1 MAWGCRSRVGISAC
15 RRGGGGGLQWSSR
28 LGLIGLRFY
37 GLVEWGSRIDG
48 FVDVFV
54 FHVVEIRVVPAHV
67 GVDRR
72 TLELSHMGVNIMV
85 VAFDVI
91 GRVCSILLYEDSIAD
106 RKASE
111 GIDFVRSSPGRID
124 RMRNGVLRRCL

>member
-1 MAWGCRSRVGISAC
+1 MAWGCRPRL
-15 RRGGGGGLQWSSR
+15 GGAVEGGLQWSSR

-72 TLELSHMGVNIMV
+72 TLELSHMGVNITV
-85 VAFDVI
+85 VAFGVI
-91 GRVCSILLYEDSIAD
+91 GHVCSIPLYEDSITD

-124 RMRNGVLRRCL
+124 GMRNGVLRRYL

>member
-1 MAWGCRSRVGISAC
+1 MAWGCRSRVGGAVE
-15 RRGGGGGLQWSSR
+15 GGLQWSAR
-28 LGLIGLRFY
+28 FGLIGLRFY

-85 VAFDVI
+85 VAFGVI
-91 GRVCSILLYEDSIAD
+91 RHGCSIPLYEDSIAD
-106 RKASE
+106 RKAS
-111 GIDFVRSSPGRID
+111 GVIGFMRLSLGRID
-124 RMRNGVLRRCL
+124 GMRNGVLRRYL